1 MLFFQW
7 RSSSCFS
14 TWFRTFFNL
23 VVRQFIYTSLSHCPS
38 YFCFW
43 GFFFLFMILKLV
55 ILNLF
60 YLILYHANKDI
71 TQACTFYVI
80 KFTPYYDN
88 NTMYLTPNLVN
99 YLYQWTATIIAFKWK
114 RNRPVY
120 VLYNSPLQWQLTFKA
135 IIWLRLAVIVC
146 YLSDVSSIQTS
157 CLLDQGK

>member
-7 RSSSCFS
+7 RSCSCFS
-14 TWFRTFFNL
+14 TWFRTSFNL
-23 VVRQFIYTSLSHCPS
+23 VVRQFIYTPLSHCPS

-43 GFFFLFMILKLV
+43 GVFFWFMILKLV

-60 YLILYHANKDI
+60 YLILYHAHKDI

-88 NTMYLTPNLVN
+88 NTMYLTPDLVTYLFSMNSYN
-99 YLYQWTATIIAFKWK
+99 YCFQMK

>member
-1 MLFFQW
+1 M
-7 RSSSCFS
+7 RCF
-14 TWFRTFFNL
+14 FFNGEAVHVL
-23 VVRQFIYTSLSHCPS
+23 VPDSGRLLIWLYIHVIVTLSIL
-38 YFCFW
+38 FLFLRV
-43 GFFFLFMILKLV
+43 FFLFMILKLV

-60 YLILYHANKDI
+60 YLILYHAHKDI

-99 YLYQWTATIIAFKWK
+99 YLFSMNSYNYCFQMK

-120 VLYNSPLQWQLTFKA
+120 VLYNSPLLWQLTFKA
-135 IIWLRLAVIVC
+135 IIWLTLAVIVC

>member
-1 MLFFQW
+1 M
-7 RSSSCFS
+7 RCF
-14 TWFRTFFNL
+14 FFNGEAVHVL
-23 VVRQFIYTSLSHCPS
+23 VPDSGRLLIWLYIHVIVTLSIL
-38 YFCFW
+38 FLFLR
-43 GFFFLFMILKLV
+43 FFFWFMILKLV

-60 YLILYHANKDI
+60 YLIFYHAHKDI

-114 RNRPVY
+114 ENRPVY
-120 VLYNSPLQWQLTFKA
+120 VLYNSPSLWQLTFKA
-135 IIWLRLAVIVC
+135 IIRLRLAVIVC

>member
-1 MLFFQW
+1 M
-7 RSSSCFS
+7 RCF
-14 TWFRTFFNL
+14 FFNGEAVHVL
-23 VVRQFIYTSLSHCPS
+23 VPDSGRLLIWLYIHVIVTLSIL
-38 YFCFW
+38 FLFLRV
-43 GFFFLFMILKLV
+43 FFLFMILKLV

-60 YLILYHANKDI
+60 YLILYHAHKDI

-99 YLYQWTATIIAFKWK
+99 YLFPMNSYNYCFQMK

-120 VLYNSPLQWQLTFKA
+120 VLYNSPLLWQLTFKA

>member
-14 TWFRTFFNL
+14 TWFRTSFNL
-23 VVRQFIYTSLSHCPS
+23 VVRQFIHVIVTLSIL
-38 YFCFW
+38 FLFLR
-43 GFFFLFMILKLV
+43 FFFWFMILTLV

-60 YLILYHANKDI
+60 YLIFYHAHKDI

-99 YLYQWTATIIAFKWK
+99 YLFSMNSYNYCFQMK

-120 VLYNSPLQWQLTFKA
+120 VLYNSPLLWQLTFKA

-146 YLSDVSSIQTS
+146 YLSDISSIQTS

>member
-1 MLFFQW
+1 MLFFNGEAA
-7 RSSSCFS
+7 SSCFS
-14 TWFRTFFNL
+14 TWFRTSFNL
-23 VVRQFIYTSLSHCPS
+23 VVRQFIHVIVTLSIL
-38 YFCFW
+38 FLFLR
-43 GFFFLFMILKLV
+43 FFFWFMILTLV

-60 YLILYHANKDI
+60 YLILYHAHKDI

-99 YLYQWTATIIAFKWK
+99 YLFSMNSYNYCFQMK

-120 VLYNSPLQWQLTFKA
+120 VLYNSPLLWQLTFKA